1 MDELNIVTGWTRTL
15 LSKILRKL
23 INKKIGTDIDLR
35 VNTLKVNIVDG
46 QVCFHLDIEGA
57 MTKTQFSDM
66 VNRLV

>member
-15 LSKILRKL
+15 LSKILRKI
-23 INKKIGTDIDLR
+23 INKKTGTDIDLR

-46 QVCFHLDIEGA
+46 RVCFHLDLEGE

-66 VNRLV
+66 VNKFI